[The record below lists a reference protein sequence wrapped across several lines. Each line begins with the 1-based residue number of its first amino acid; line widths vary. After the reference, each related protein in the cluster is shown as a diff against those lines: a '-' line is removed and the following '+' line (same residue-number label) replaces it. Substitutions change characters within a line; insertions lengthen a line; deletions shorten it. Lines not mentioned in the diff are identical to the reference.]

1 MSLELNSPNLQ
12 FHLMRLHAAVC
23 LFWLVLTMFLT
34 EIDGMCEDRH
44 SNIAMSMLV
53 QYWSLGVASFLFLES
68 WAMFRAVTVGIIGGK
83 TWAYIPL
90 GYGLPFLNL
99 GATLY
104 TAGKDYGTDPRCMIG
119 WENETKM
126 IFFYGMLPGIFVS
139 TLLCFV
145 VIFNLATPQTRRD
158 GVIDRLSSM
167 AQGLVIVVFI
177 HSATWGFSYPAF
189 VRFPDIELSNF
200 YPIFTVLNAFT
211 GVFLFAFMGLGDPR
225 FRRAI
230 MAQSM
235 RQKNLMMG
243 YSARRSDS
251 DSEDSSSSDS
261 EDEDEDEEA
270 EDGDLEKA
278 DAAATRPATSMSNA
292 TAATSV
298 ENEDESKGGGGEDG
312 EEKPEGEEDDDE
324 DGDSDDE
331 DSSSEEEEEGDQ

>member
-1 MSLELNSPNLQ
+1 
-12 FHLMRLHAAVC
+12 MRLHAAVC

-104 TAGKDYGTDPRCMIG
+104 TAGKDYGTDPRCVIG

-243 YSARRSDS
+243 YSARRESDS
-251 DSEDSSSSDS
+251 DSEDSSSSSDS
-261 EDEDEDEEA
+261 EDEDADEA

-278 DAAATRPATSMSNA
+278 DAEAATRPATSMSNA

-298 ENEDESKGGGGEDG
+298 ENEDESKGGGGGEDEG
-312 EEKPEGEEDDDE
+312 EEEKPEGEEDDDE
-324 DGDSDDE
+324 DSDNDDE
-331 DSSSEEEEEGDQ
+331 DSSSEEEEGDQ

>member
-1 MSLELNSPNLQ
+1 MAQVDSVVLVIGLSPLIWDQ
-12 FHLMRLHAAVC
+12 FHLMRLHAAIC

-34 EIDGMCEDRH
+34 EADGMCEDRH

-53 QYWSLGVASFLFLES
+53 HYWSMGVASFLFFES

-104 TAGKDYGTDPRCMIG
+104 CAGKDYGTDPRCMIG

-167 AQGLVIVVFI
+167 AQG
-177 HSATWGFSYPAF
+177 
-189 VRFPDIELSNF
+189 
-200 YPIFTVLNAFT
+200 
-211 GVFLFAFMGLGDPR
+211 
-225 FRRAI
+225 
-230 MAQSM
+230 
-235 RQKNLMMG
+235 
-243 YSARRSDS
+243 
-251 DSEDSSSSDS
+251 
-261 EDEDEDEEA
+261 
-270 EDGDLEKA
+270 
-278 DAAATRPATSMSNA
+278 
-292 TAATSV
+292 
-298 ENEDESKGGGGEDG
+298 
-312 EEKPEGEEDDDE
+312 
-324 DGDSDDE
+324 GDSIE
-331 DSSSEEEEEGDQ
+331 KFSA

>member
-1 MSLELNSPNLQ
+1 
-12 FHLMRLHAAVC
+12 MRLHAAIC

-34 EIDGMCEDRH
+34 EADGMCEDRH

-53 QYWSLGVASFLFLES
+53 HYWSMGVASFLFFES

-104 TAGKDYGTDPRCMIG
+104 CAGKDYGTDPRCMIG

-167 AQGLVIVVFI
+167 AQG
-177 HSATWGFSYPAF
+177 
-189 VRFPDIELSNF
+189 
-200 YPIFTVLNAFT
+200 
-211 GVFLFAFMGLGDPR
+211 
-225 FRRAI
+225 
-230 MAQSM
+230 
-235 RQKNLMMG
+235 
-243 YSARRSDS
+243 
-251 DSEDSSSSDS
+251 
-261 EDEDEDEEA
+261 
-270 EDGDLEKA
+270 
-278 DAAATRPATSMSNA
+278 
-292 TAATSV
+292 
-298 ENEDESKGGGGEDG
+298 
-312 EEKPEGEEDDDE
+312 
-324 DGDSDDE
+324 GDSIE
-331 DSSSEEEEEGDQ
+331 KFSA